1 MQKTQQ
7 FTNPFHWLGAHVPS
21 TDTPLDLPML
31 GLFAKEL
38 AKYGVHLSTY
48 GDIYKVLEYLEGHNV
63 IKLTRQADGTALI
76 RRTY

>member
-7 FTNPFHWLGAHVPS
+7 FTNPFQWLAANVPS
-21 TDTPLDLPML
+21 TDIPLDLPML

-38 AKYGVHLSTY
+38 ARYGVPLSTY

-63 IKLTRQADGTALI
+63 IKLTKHTDGSISI
-76 RRTY
+76 RRMY

>member
-7 FTNPFHWLGAHVPS
+7 FTNPFQWLEANVPS

-38 AKYGVHLSTY
+38 ARHGVRVSTY
-48 GDIYKVLEYLEGHNV
+48 GDIYKVLEYLEEHNV
-63 IKLTRQADGTALI
+63 IKLTKHTDGSISI

>member
-7 FTNPFHWLGAHVPS
+7 FTNPFQWLEAHVSS

-48 GDIYKVLEYLEGHNV
+48 GDIYKVLEYLEGHNA

>member
-7 FTNPFHWLGAHVPS
+7 FTNPFQWLEAHVPS
-21 TDTPLDLPML
+21 IDTPLDLPML

-38 AKYGVHLSTY
+38 DKYGVHLSTY

>member
-7 FTNPFHWLGAHVPS
+7 FTNPFQWLEAHVPS

-38 AKYGVHLSTY
+38 ARHEVRLSTY

>member
-7 FTNPFHWLGAHVPS
+7 FTNPFQWLAANVPS
-21 TDTPLDLPML
+21 TDIPVDLPML

-38 AKYGVHLSTY
+38 ARYGVHLSTY

-63 IKLTRQADGTALI
+63 IKLTRQADGTTLI

>member
-7 FTNPFHWLGAHVPS
+7 FTNPFQWLEANVPS

-38 AKYGVHLSTY
+38 ARYGVHLSTY

>member
-7 FTNPFHWLGAHVPS
+7 FTNPFQWLEANVPS
-21 TDTPLDLPML
+21 TDIPVDLPML

-48 GDIYKVLEYLEGHNV
+48 GDIYKVLEYLEANNV
-63 IKLTRQADGTALI
+63 IELTRHKDNSISI
-76 RRTY
+76 RRLY

>member
-7 FTNPFHWLGAHVPS
+7 FTNPFQWLEANVPS

-48 GDIYKVLEYLEGHNV
+48 GDIYKVLEYLEEHNV
-63 IKLTRQADGTALI
+63 IKLTHQTDSTALI

>member
-7 FTNPFHWLGAHVPS
+7 FTNPFQWLAANVPS

-48 GDIYKVLEYLEGHNV
+48 GDIYKVLEYLETHKV
-63 IKLTRQADGTALI
+63 IKLTRHADGSASI

>member
-7 FTNPFHWLGAHVPS
+7 FTNPFQWLAAHVPS
-21 TDTPLDLPML
+21 TDIPLDLPML

-48 GDIYKVLEYLEGHNV
+48 GDIYKVLEYLEEHNV
-63 IKLTRQADGTALI
+63 IKLTRQTGSTALI

>member
-7 FTNPFHWLGAHVPS
+7 FTNPFQWLEAHVPS

-48 GDIYKVLEYLEGHNV
+48 GDIYKVLEYLEEHNV
-63 IKLTRQADGTALI
+63 IKLTRQTDSTALI

>member
-7 FTNPFHWLGAHVPS
+7 FTNPFQWLAANVPS
-21 TDTPLDLPML
+21 TDIPLDLPML

-48 GDIYKVLEYLEGHNV
+48 GDIYKVLEYLEEHNV
-63 IKLTRQADGTALI
+63 IKLTRQTDSTALI